1 MADED
6 DKDLERDSDDGRDG
20 GGSDET
26 TSEDAEARREADAIA
41 REEQELAAAQDQDV
55 SMLTGMLG
63 IERWVQFAFIA
74 LAAVTFYLSDRLI
87 AFGWDQLAA
96 NVSSIPQP
104 DPTVISG
111 VAAVIGI
118 LGSFML
124 YRHPRVNELAHEVV
138 SELSRVTWPTKDET
152 YHSTVVVIVT
162 SVIAAIYT
170 GVFDALWSAFTDLIY
185 KV

>member
-6 DKDLERDSDDGRDG
+6 DKDLERDPDDRRDG

-26 TSEDAEARREADAIA
+26 ASEDAEARHEAAEIA
-41 REEQELAAAQDQDV
+41 REERELAEAQELDT

-63 IERWVQFAFIA
+63 IERWVQFAFITFA
-74 LAAVTFYLSDRLI
+74 FVTFYLSDRMI
-87 AFGWDQLAA
+87 AFGWDQIAA
-96 NVSSIPQP
+96 RVSAVPQP
-104 DPTVISG
+104 DPTMISG
-111 VAAVIGI
+111 IAAVIGI
-118 LGSFML
+118 LGAFMA

-138 SELSRVTWPTKDET
+138 GELSRVTWPTKDET
-152 YHSTVVVIVT
+152 YHSTIVVIVT